1 MVRILLAEDDRL
13 LSDGVAMALRQSGY
27 TVEQILSGSEADQ
40 AVRSSNFDLMIL
52 DLGLPEMDGTEVLS
66 RLRQRKQN
74 LPVLVLTARDSLED
88 RVTGL
93 DLGANDYLIK
103 PFDLP
108 ELEAR
113 IRALTRRDSWDNQ
126 TYIENGPLKYDVGGK
141 VLSIN
146 GEAVSLSARELAVL
160 ELLLQKLGRVVN
172 KNQIVDALSDW
183 DSEVTFNAVEIIMHR
198 LRKKI
203 ESSDCKIKTVR
214 GLGYMMDR
222 L

>member
-27 TVEQILSGSEADQ
+27 TVEQILSGAEADQ
-40 AVRSSNFDLMIL
+40 AVRSSHFDLMIL

-113 IRALTRRDSWDNQ
+113 IRALTRKDSWDNQ
-126 TYIENGPLKYDVGGK
+126 TYIENGPLKYDVSGK

-146 GEAVSLSARELAVL
+146 GENVSLSARELAVL

-203 ESSDCKIKTVR
+203 EASDCKIKTVR